1 MAGNKLRVD
10 AAGTLV
16 TLAIGNSLPYLG
28 VIISRIGLTSFDQTK
43 NIGKPNR
50 LTRNQTC
57 GNN

>member
-43 NIGKPNR
+43 NIG
-50 LTRNQTC
+50 NQI
-57 GNN
+57 G